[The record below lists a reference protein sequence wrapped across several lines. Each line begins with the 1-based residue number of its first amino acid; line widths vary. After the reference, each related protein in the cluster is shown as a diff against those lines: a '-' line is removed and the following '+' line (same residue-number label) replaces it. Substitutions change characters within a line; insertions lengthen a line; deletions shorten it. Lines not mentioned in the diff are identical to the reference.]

1 MDDKNKKIIIGI
13 LYVVMSIIILAMVPK
28 LILFSVSSG
37 INTTFW
43 ASSAGKM
50 LIKMIQVI
58 VAIFLIIIPFVVLQR
73 NGDLFK
79 KNLTSG
85 KDNQGSA
92 KKGSVA
98 ELKGLT
104 VPINAKSGGGYTLSK
119 NVRLSAA
126 KSYEHVAIIGP
137 TGAGKS
143 TSFFI
148 PCLLDADGTHS
159 FVVTDPK
166 GELHRLTG
174 PYLRSLGMD
183 VIKIDPLNMNGGG
196 DYLYNPLLIAE
207 DFTQIRELAQLILVN
222 GSKSVDIQMGGG
234 GGGDQSSWIN
244 MSIPLLAAAL
254 SYSKN
259 FGQRKSIN
267 EAIDICLSIGDSK
280 KELDKA
286 EELFKNDP
294 IAHKNFLIFKSAGG
308 SDKTLSSIKSVLTSN
323 IQLFLDDKIENF
335 VKTPLRINKSTGV
348 KEIDFSKLFDPRML
362 REKPTALFV
371 CVPEIKSDYM
381 APLMAVFYS
390 QLLTSNMSYFDDKK
404 YKCPVLY
411 LLDEF
416 ANIGVIPTIP
426 TIAATARS
434 RKLGLSIGI
443 QGIDQLKRNYG
454 EENAQN
460 LLNNLKSKVIYSG
473 LTGTNAEYVSDLC
486 GVTTIEVESSSIS
499 KGGGQD
505 FMSNMF
511 GTPQTTKNKQ
521 QRTLYT
527 KDEIRR
533 LDEDKVLIIAHNRNV
548 VEDYKNTYYTQKR
561 YTSKINNK

>member
-1 MDDKNKKIIIGI
+1 
-13 LYVVMSIIILAMVPK
+13 
-28 LILFSVSSG
+28 
-37 INTTFW
+37 
-43 ASSAGKM
+43 
-50 LIKMIQVI
+50 
-58 VAIFLIIIPFVVLQR
+58 
-73 NGDLFK
+73 
-79 KNLTSG
+79 
-85 KDNQGSA
+85 
-92 KKGSVA
+92 
-98 ELKGLT
+98 
-104 VPINAKSGGGYTLSK
+104 
-119 NVRLSAA
+119 
-126 KSYEHVAIIGP
+126 
-137 TGAGKS
+137 
-143 TSFFI
+143 
-148 PCLLDADGTHS
+148 
-159 FVVTDPK
+159 
-166 GELHRLTG
+166 
-174 PYLRSLGMD
+174 
-183 VIKIDPLNMNGGG
+183 
-196 DYLYNPLLIAE
+196 
-207 DFTQIRELAQLILVN
+207 
-222 GSKSVDIQMGGG
+222 
-234 GGGDQSSWIN
+234 
-244 MSIPLLAAAL
+244 
-254 SYSKN
+254 
-259 FGQRKSIN
+259 
-267 EAIDICLSIGDSK
+267 
-280 KELDKA
+280 
-286 EELFKNDP
+286 
-294 IAHKNFLIFKSAGG
+294 
-308 SDKTLSSIKSVLTSN
+308 
-323 IQLFLDDKIENF
+323 
-335 VKTPLRINKSTGV
+335 
-348 KEIDFSKLFDPRML
+348 ML

-561 YTSKINNK
+561 YTSKINSK